1 MDFISPEDPST
12 YESLVQEYTREY
24 SDLVDSQQ
32 WELDTRKEKS
42 QDQPSLLK
50 VYTVAIEQS
59 VNKSLRQVDFKSL
72 RSENGSASGGG

>member
-24 SDLVDSQQ
+24 SDLVDSQK